1 MRQEFLDIVNK
12 LKSDEYCAISVI
24 NDSTMNKILTTAS
37 GSALVQKYGSVEN
50 YFENLKNSGI
60 NSISIQEYRKNGSG
74 WKNTGN
80 IIKNLTFHEKNTAV
94 NSVPNPAPVPAYPL
108 NSGLAGQVVGLG
120 FVEAANLIADS
131 KENVRLVEEN
141 KYLKEKNER
150 LEKDIFDLKEEKLK
164 RDYDNSGKES
174 QNQLL
179 IGLAEVF
186 KPVIGGFM
194 NGKSNASLNAPAPE
208 SQSTPIKNEFIA
220 LITNP
225 DVSDQFVQ
233 VLQEVATKI
242 STEQGFYEKL
252 EKLLTEQQQ

>member
-24 NDSTMNKILTTAS
+24 DDSTMNKILTTSS
-37 GSALVQKYGSVEN
+37 GSLLVQKYGSVEN
-50 YFENLKNSGI
+50 YFENLKNSGV

-80 IIKNLTFHEKNTAV
+80 IIRNLTFHDKNTAV
-94 NSVPNPAPVPAYPL
+94 NSVPSHTPAPVYPL
-108 NSGLAGQVVGLG
+108 NGGLNGQVVGLG

-164 RDYDNSGKES
+164 REYDASSKSEQNGMITKALETLPALLQGFASMKTSSG
-174 QNQLL
+174 
-179 IGLAEVF
+179 
-186 KPVIGGFM
+186 
-194 NGKSNASLNAPAPE
+194 LNAPAQ
-208 SQSTPIKNEFIA
+208 QSTPIKNEFIA

-242 STEQGFYEKL
+242 STEQGFYDKL
-252 EKLLTEQQQ
+252 EKILTEQQQ